1 MVIENCERVGVL
13 IAKYLKGKY
22 EAKLETQGGGGGGGG
37 RDTSQITI
45 LDRGIDFCLN
55 HTFFHTNHLLLE

>member
-1 MVIENCERVGVL
+1 MKLNW
-13 IAKYLKGKY
+13 KLK
-22 EAKLETQGGGGGGGG
+22 EGGGGGG
-37 RDTSQITI
+37 RDTNQITI